1 MILKSTRSV
10 WNKFIKFL
18 LVAVLLFGGVIFSI
32 SSSSLHAETV
42 KLEKGSPI
50 YYPSWLGNWSTNY
63 YYINGQLAYCLNSS
77 RNEPVNNNSA
87 YAEISNNMEL
97 LKVLYYGYGGPED
110 VFRDD
115 LVTNDTNKYLYTHI
129 MASYAYSGDI
139 YGGKNWDDLAANGIG
154 LKWRYEQ
161 IQSMPIPSNEFNFDG
176 STNFNTTAYYDL
188 NTGSGS
194 SPR

>member
-1 MILKSTRSV
+1 MIKKSTRNV
-10 WNKFIKFL
+10 WNKFIKFS
-18 LVAVLLFGGVIFSI
+18 LVVILLFGGVIS
-32 SSSSLHAETV
+32 SMASSSLHAETV

-110 VFRDD
+110 VFKDD
-115 LVTNDTNKYLYTHI
+115 QVTNDTNKYLYTHI

-139 YGGKNWDDLAANGIG
+139 YGGKSWDDLLANGIG

-161 IQSMPIPSNEFNFDG
+161 IQSMPIPSN
-176 STNFNTTAYYDL
+176 
-188 NTGSGS
+188 
-194 SPR
+194 